1 VSLDDEASASGI
13 VVDESGKPVPGAR
26 VAEGSVPVVLAG
38 DKMPSRV
45 VLTDRSGQFKL
56 GQLPAGRLTLEAYA
70 SGVGR
75 GSIDGVQTERAREVH
90 DVRIVLIR
98 GDSAKSTPG
107 TYGVAVTLGESRG
120 EVVVVQVAEGS
131 MAEQAGLRVDDVIMS
146 VQGARVTTIETARA
160 RLDGASA
167 EDVVLRVRSEADG
180 EPREA
185 TLRVRREPVRR

>member
-1 VSLDDEASASGI
+1 M
-13 VVDESGKPVPGAR
+13 
-26 VAEGSVPVVLAG
+26 PVVLAG
-38 DKMPSRV
+38 DKLPSRV

-56 GQLPAGRLTLEAYA
+56 GQLPAGRLTLDAYA

-75 GSIDGVQTERAREVH
+75 GSVDGVTTERGREVR
-90 DVRIVLIR
+90 DVRIVLAR
-98 GDSAKSTPG
+98 GDGDSPRAAPG

-131 MAEQAGLRVDDVIMS
+131 LAEQAGLRVNDVIES
-146 VQGARVTTIETARA
+146 VQGARVTTIEAARA

-167 EDVVLRVRSEADG
+167 EDVLLRVRSESEG
-180 EPREA
+180 EERET